1 MTRIVFLDT
10 ETTGL
15 PKYRNAPALQAPNV
29 WPEIVSVA
37 WLVYENS
44 QLVSSSYAIIK
55 PQGWIIPADSIKI
68 HGITQERAEKDGRK
82 LSFILKE
89 LSNDLENAKAVV
101 AHNLE
106 FDKNVLFNAYNWH
119 LDTNPLHFWPG
130 IDICTMAK
138 STDELKLPSK
148 FPTSY
153 RPYKP
158 PSLLELYEGT
168 FPGKKFEGQH
178 NSLKDTEALAK
189 IYWARWN

>member
-15 PKYRNAPALQAPNV
+15 PKYRNAAALQAPFN

-37 WLVYENS
+37 WLVYEDGH
-44 QLVSSSYAIIK
+44 LVSSSYGIIK
-55 PQGWIIPADSIKI
+55 PQGWMISKDSIKI
-68 HGITQERAEKDGRK
+68 HGITQEYAEKNGRN
-82 LSFILKE
+82 LGFMLRE
-89 LSNDLENAKAVV
+89 LSNDLDNATAVV
-101 AHNLE
+101 AHNME
-106 FDKNVLFNAYNWH
+106 FDKNVLFNAYKWH

-130 IDICTMAK
+130 IEICTMAK

-178 NSLKDTEALAK
+178 NSLKDTEALAE
-189 IYWARWN
+189 IYWARWK